1 MKVQA
6 KRKISKS
13 LLIGGTIFMAPYV
26 FNRFYFNLDKL
37 EIWEKRIE
45 QKRVEKMAFDW
56 MLKNYAEKDMDM
68 LEEYSDY

>member
-1 MKVQA
+1 
-6 KRKISKS
+6 
-13 LLIGGTIFMAPYV
+13 MAPYV